1 MSTAT
6 LAPPAPPAYWAP
18 DAAYTGEF
26 AAFTRL
32 RPAPGRIA
40 KLREAAFARFCER
53 GFPTT
58 KHEEYRQTN
67 LAPVSQRQVF
77 RLAPPPAPATLQE
90 AAAFLAS
97 RPGADWPGT
106 KLVFVDGYFAA
117 GLSGRE
123 PMPAGL
129 VAGNLAAAC
138 AANGSGAAAL
148 ERAALEHLEQLAG
161 GAGHSLAD
169 FNTAWL
175 ADGAWIYVAPGARIA
190 APVQI
195 VHVASAAAGTA
206 YMTHPR
212 QLIVA
217 GADSQAVI
225 VESYFSLGSAA
236 HLTNAV
242 TEILA
247 EPGAVLEHAR
257 LQRENR
263 AAYHLSAVFSRQAAA
278 AHLTAHALTFGGAL
292 TRNDVHAILDGAGA
306 ETVLNG
312 LYVASGAQH
321 MDNHTVLD
329 HARPSGASREYY
341 RGILDGRATTAFRG
355 RIIVRPDAQ
364 HTDAVQSDKNLL
376 LSPDC
381 AANSDP
387 QLEIRADDV
396 RCTHGATF
404 GQIDEEALFYLRS
417 RGVDLLAAR
426 NLLIFAF
433 AAEALGRLRAAPLR
447 RSLERELF
455 ARWTGL
461 EPPDEGTGGSREA
474 ESGGHGGGH
483 E

>member
-6 LAPPAPPAYWAP
+6 LAPPAPPAYWPP
-18 DAAYTGEF
+18 DAAYAGEF

-67 LAPVSQRQVF
+67 LAPVSQRRVF
-77 RLAPPPAPATLQE
+77 RLPPPPGPTTLKA
-90 AAAFLAS
+90 AAAFLAAQ
-97 RPGADWPGT
+97 PDADWSGP
-106 KLVFVDGYFAA
+106 KLVFIDGYFAA
-117 GLSGRE
+117 GLSRLD

-129 VAGNLAAAC
+129 RAGNLAAAF
-138 AANGSGAAAL
+138 AANGTGP
-148 ERAALEHLEQLAG
+148 AALEHLEQQAG

-169 FNTAWL
+169 FNAAWL
-175 ADGAWIYVAPGARIA
+175 ADGAWIEIAPGARLG

-195 VHVASAAAGTA
+195 IHVATAAEDTA
-206 YMTHPR
+206 FMTHPR

-217 GADSQAVI
+217 GEGSQGVVA
-225 VESYFSLGSAA
+225 ESYFSLRSGA

-247 EPGAVLEHAR
+247 RPGAVVEHAR

-263 AAYHLSAVFSRQAAA
+263 AAFHLSAVFTRQAAG

-292 TRNDVHAILDGAGA
+292 TRNDVHAILDGPGA
-306 ETVLNG
+306 ETTLNG

-329 HARPSGASREYY
+329 HAQPNGTSREYY

-417 RGVDLLAAR
+417 RGVDQLAAR

-447 RSLERELF
+447 QSLERELF

-461 EPPDEGTGGSREA
+461 QPPDEKADGELAA
-474 ESGGHGGGH
+474 ESAGHGGGH
-483 E
+483 G